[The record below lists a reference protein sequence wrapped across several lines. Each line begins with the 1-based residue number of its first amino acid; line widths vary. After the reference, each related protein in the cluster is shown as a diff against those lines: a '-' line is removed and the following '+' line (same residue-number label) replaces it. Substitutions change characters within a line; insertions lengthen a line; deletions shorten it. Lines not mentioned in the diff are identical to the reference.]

1 MEKYRIDDHTLDL
14 IEASPI
20 PFAVYQFVSRRVVT
34 LALSE
39 GFCRLFG
46 YEDRVLA
53 YHDMDEQMYVD
64 THPDDVSRISEAA
77 VLFATKDGRYDVI
90 YRSRNRSGSGYR
102 LIHAVGEHA
111 YAGDGTR
118 LAYVWYTDE
127 GEYREGI
134 IDRHGFLNRS
144 LSGAIRRESMLTGSF
159 YDQLTGLPGMSYF
172 FELAESGRRWMYAW
186 DKQPVLLYI
195 DLNGMKFYNQKYGFA
210 EGDRLLQAFGHI
222 LTRTFGH
229 HNCGHLAQD
238 HFVVLTEG
246 AGIAERLQ
254 QLFTDARELNNG
266 RSLPVRV
273 GIYLDWAE
281 DVSVGIACDRAKIAC
296 DTLRNSYRSCFT
308 YYEKSLL
315 DNEEHRRYILS
326 NLDRAIAEGWIR
338 VYYQPIVRSLNG
350 RVSNEEALARWADPD
365 KGLLSPDQFIPYL
378 EDAGLSYKLDLH
390 VLEKVLGKLKL
401 QEHSGLYLVPQS
413 INLSRSD
420 FDACDMVEEIRRR
433 VDAAGISRTMI
444 TIEITESTIGSDF
457 DFMREQVARFQQLG
471 FPVWMDDFGSGYSSL
486 DVLQSIRFQL
496 IKFDMR
502 FLQSFDEG
510 ESGKIILTELM
521 RMATALGTETVC
533 EGVETKEHVRFLQEI
548 GCTRLQGFY
557 FCRPIPLETIL
568 ERYASGTQIGFEN
581 PEESAY
587 FDSIGKINLFDLGSV
602 ANDRS
607 GLVGN
612 YFDTLPMGI
621 VEVSDSA
628 ARCVRCNHAF
638 RDFTG
643 RMYSLQ
649 PEALETALGSFSE
662 ESRARFIQI
671 LNHSFQSGTLSTLE
685 QKMPDGSVAH
695 FLLRPLA
702 ANSVSGYVS
711 LAVAVLSVEEPKEG
725 VSYSEIALALEM
737 RRRSQLDDGRQ
748 PRTGQSADGADCDD
762 L

>member
-1 MEKYRIDDHTLDL
+1 MKKYRIDDHTLDL

-46 YEDRVLA
+46 YEDRALA

-77 VLFATKDGRYDVI
+77 VLFATRDGRYDVI
-90 YRSRNRSGSGYR
+90 YRSRNRRGDGYR

-118 LAYVWYTDE
+118 LACVWYTDE
-127 GEYREGI
+127 GEYREGV
-134 IDRHGFLNRS
+134 IDRNGSLNRS
-144 LSGAIRRESMLTGSF
+144 LSGAIRRESMLNESF
-159 YDQLTGLPGMSYF
+159 YDHLTGLPGMSYF

-254 QLFTDARELNNG
+254 QLFIDARELNNG

-326 NLDRAIAEGWIR
+326 NLDRAIEEGWIR

-365 KGLLSPDQFIPYL
+365 KGLLFPDQFIPYL
-378 EDAGLSYKLDLH
+378 EEAGLSYKLDLH

-401 QEHSGLYLVPQS
+401 QEDSGLYLVPQS
-413 INLSRSD
+413 VNLSRSD
-420 FDACDMVEEIRRR
+420 FEACDMVEEIRRR

-521 RMATALGTETVC
+521 RMATALGTATVC
-533 EGVETKEHVRFLQEI
+533 EGVETQEHVRFLQEI
-548 GCTRLQGFY
+548 GCTKLQGFY

-568 ERYASGTQIGFEN
+568 ERYESGTQIGFEN

-607 GLVGN
+607 GLMGN

-621 VEVSDSA
+621 VEVSDSS
-628 ARCVRCNHAF
+628 ARYVRGNRAF
-638 RDFTG
+638 CDFLG
-643 RMYSLQ
+643 RMYSMR
-649 PEALETALGSFSE
+649 PEALETVLGSFTE
-662 ESRARFIQI
+662 ENRLHFIQT
-671 LNHSFQSGTLSTLE
+671 LNHTYQSGAVSVMD
-685 QKMPDGSVAH
+685 QKMPDGSVVH

-702 ANSVSGYVS
+702 ANSVSGYS
-711 LAVAVLSVEEPKEG
+711 ALAVAVLSVEKPEEG
-725 VSYSEIALALEM
+725 VSYSQIALALEM
-737 RRRSQLDDGRQ
+737 MRRSQPADGRQ

>member
-1 MEKYRIDDHTLDL
+1 MKKYRFDDHTLDL

-20 PFAVYQFVSRRVVT
+20 PFAVYQFVSSRVVT

-46 YEDRVLA
+46 YEDRALA

-77 VLFATKDGRYDVI
+77 VLFATRGGRYDVI
-90 YRSRNRSGSGYR
+90 YRSRKRRGDGYR

-111 YAGDGTR
+111 SAGDGTQ

-134 IDRHGFLNRS
+134 IDRNGALNRT
-144 LSGAIRRESMLTGSF
+144 LSGAIRRESMLNESF
-159 YDQLTGLPGMSYF
+159 YDHLTGLPGMSYF
-172 FELAESGRRWMYAW
+172 FELAESGRRGLYAR
-186 DKQPVLLYI
+186 DKDPILLYI

-210 EGDRLLQAFGHI
+210 EGDRLLQAFGRV
-222 LTRTFGH
+222 LTRYFGH
-229 HNCGHLAQD
+229 QNCGHLAQD

-254 QLFTDARELNNG
+254 LLFTDARELNNG

-296 DTLRNSYRSCFT
+296 DTLRSSYRSCFT

-326 NLDRAIAEGWIR
+326 NLDRAIAEDWIR

-365 KGLLSPDQFIPYL
+365 KGFLAPAQFIPYL

-390 VLEKVLGKLKL
+390 ILDRVLAKLKL
-401 QEHSGLYLVPQS
+401 QESSGLYLVPQS
-413 INLSRSD
+413 VNLSRSD
-420 FDACDMVEEIRRR
+420 FDACDMVEEIRSR

-444 TIEITESTIGSDF
+444 TIEITESTVGSDF

-471 FPVWMDDFGSGYSSL
+471 FSVWMDDFGSGYSAL

-533 EGVETKEHVRFLQEI
+533 EGVETPEHVRFLQEI

-607 GLVGN
+607 GLMGN

-621 VEVSDSA
+621 VEVSDRSV
-628 ARCVRCNHAF
+628 RHVRCNHAF
-638 RDFTG
+638 RDFTK
-643 RMYSLQ
+643 RMFSVE
-649 PEALETALGSFSE
+649 PEAIETALGSFSE
-662 ESRARFIQI
+662 KNRLRFIQT
-671 LNHSFQSGTLSTLE
+671 LNQICRSGTVSVMDR
-685 QKMPDGSVAH
+685 KMPDGSVVH

-702 ANSVSGYVS
+702 ANPVSGYTA
-711 LAVAVLSVEEPKEG
+711 LAVAVLSVENPQEG

-737 RRRSQLDDGRQ
+737 MRRSQPEDGRQ
-748 PRTGQSADGADCDD
+748 TPNGQSAGGVDNDES
-762 L
+762 

>member
-1 MEKYRIDDHTLDL
+1 MKKYRFDDHTLDL

-20 PFAVYQFVSRRVVT
+20 PFAVYQFISSRVVT

-46 YEDRVLA
+46 YEDRALA

-77 VLFATKDGRYDVI
+77 VLFATRGGRYDVI
-90 YRSRNRSGSGYR
+90 YRSRKRRGDGYR
-102 LIHAVGEHA
+102 LVHAVGEHA
-111 YAGDGTR
+111 SAGDGTQ

-134 IDRHGFLNRS
+134 IDRNGALNRT
-144 LSGAIRRESMLTGSF
+144 LSGAIRRESMLNESF
-159 YDQLTGLPGMSYF
+159 YDHLTGLPGMSYF
-172 FELAESGRRWMYAW
+172 FELAESGRRGLYAR
-186 DKQPVLLYI
+186 DKDPILLYI

-210 EGDRLLQAFGHI
+210 EGDRLLQAFGRV
-222 LTRTFGH
+222 LTRYFGH
-229 HNCGHLAQD
+229 QNCGHLAQD

-254 QLFTDARELNNG
+254 LLFTDARELNNG

-296 DTLRNSYRSCFT
+296 DTLRSSYRSCFT

-326 NLDRAIAEGWIR
+326 NLDRAIAEDWIR

-365 KGLLSPDQFIPYL
+365 KGFLAPAQFIPYL

-390 VLEKVLGKLKL
+390 ILDRVLAKLKL
-401 QEHSGLYLVPQS
+401 QESSGLYLVPQS
-413 INLSRSD
+413 VNLSRSD
-420 FDACDMVEEIRRR
+420 FDACDMVEEIRSR

-444 TIEITESTIGSDF
+444 TIEITESTVGSDF

-471 FPVWMDDFGSGYSSL
+471 FSVWMDDFGSGYSAL

-533 EGVETKEHVRFLQEI
+533 EGVETPEHVRFLQEI

-607 GLVGN
+607 GLMGN

-621 VEVSDSA
+621 VEVSDRSV
-628 ARCVRCNHAF
+628 RHVRCNHAF
-638 RDFTG
+638 RDFTK
-643 RMYSLQ
+643 RMFSVE
-649 PEALETALGSFSE
+649 PEAIETTLGSFSE
-662 ESRARFIQI
+662 KNRLRFIQT
-671 LNHSFQSGTLSTLE
+671 LNQICRSGTVSVMDR
-685 QKMPDGSVAH
+685 KMPDGSVVH
-695 FLLRPLA
+695 FLLRPLS
-702 ANSVSGYVS
+702 ANPVSGYAA
-711 LAVAVLSVEEPKEG
+711 LAVAVLSVEKPQEG
-725 VSYSEIALALEM
+725 VNYSEIALALEM
-737 RRRSQLDDGRQ
+737 MRRSQPEDGRQ
-748 PRTGQSADGADCDD
+748 TPNVQSAGGVDNGES
-762 L
+762 

>member
-90 YRSRNRSGSGYR
+90 YRSRNRRGSGYR

-172 FELAESGRRWMYAW
+172 FELAESDRRWMYAW

-725 VSYSEIALALEM
+725 VSYSEIALALEL
-737 RRRSQLDDGRQ
+737 RRRSQPADGRQ

>member
-1 MEKYRIDDHTLDL
+1 MKKFRIDDHTFDF
-14 IEASPI
+14 IEKSPI
-20 PFAVYQFVSRRVVT
+20 PFAVYQFVDRRVVT
-34 LALSE
+34 LALSA
-39 GFCRLFG
+39 GFCELFG
-46 YEDRVLA
+46 YEDRIQA

-77 VLFATKDGRYDVI
+77 VLFATRDGRYDVI
-90 YRSRNRSGSGYR
+90 YRSRNRRGDGYR

-118 LAYVWYTDE
+118 LACVWYTDE
-127 GEYREGI
+127 GEYREGV
-134 IDRHGFLNRS
+134 IDRNGSLNRS
-144 LSGAIRRESMLTGSF
+144 LSGAIRRESMLNESF
-159 YDQLTGLPGMSYF
+159 YDHLTGLPGMSYF

-238 HFVVLTEG
+238 HFVVLTDG

-254 QLFTDARELNNG
+254 QLFIDARELNNG

-326 NLDRAIAEGWIR
+326 NLDRAIEEGWIR

-365 KGLLSPDQFIPYL
+365 KGLLFPDQFIPYL

-390 VLEKVLGKLKL
+390 VLDLVLSKLKL
-401 QEHSGLYLVPQS
+401 QEDSGLYLVPQS
-413 INLSRSD
+413 VNLSRSD
-420 FDACDMVEEIRRR
+420 FEACDMVEEIRRR

-521 RMATALGTETVC
+521 RMATALGTATVC
-533 EGVETKEHVRFLQEI
+533 EGVETQEHVRFLQEI
-548 GCTRLQGFY
+548 GCTKLQGFY
-557 FCRPIPLETIL
+557 FCRPIPQETIL

-607 GLVGN
+607 GLMGN

-628 ARCVRCNHAF
+628 ARYVRYNHAF
-638 RDFTG
+638 RDFLG
-643 RMYSLQ
+643 RMYSMR
-649 PEALETALGSFSE
+649 PEALETVLGSFTE
-662 ESRARFIQI
+662 ENRLHFIQT
-671 LNHSFQSGTLSTLE
+671 LNHTYQSGSVSVMD
-685 QKMPDGSVAH
+685 QKMPDGSVVH

-702 ANSVSGYVS
+702 ANSVSGYS
-711 LAVAVLSVEEPKEG
+711 ALAVAVLSVEKPEEG
-725 VSYSEIALALEM
+725 VSYSQIALALELS
-737 RRRSQLDDGRQ
+737 RRSQPADGRQ
-748 PRTGQSADGADCDD
+748 P

>member
-1 MEKYRIDDHTLDL
+1 MNKYRIDDHTLDL

-34 LALSE
+34 LALSA

-46 YEDRVLA
+46 YEDRARA

-77 VLFATKDGRYDVI
+77 VLFATRGGRYDVI
-90 YRSRNRSGSGYR
+90 YRSRDRKASGYR

-111 YAGDGTR
+111 SADDGTR

-127 GEYREGI
+127 GEYQEKVIGRQGS
-134 IDRHGFLNRS
+134 LNRT
-144 LSGAIRRESMLTGSF
+144 LSRAIRRESVLNESF
-159 YDQLTGLPGMSYF
+159 YDHLTGLPNMSYF
-172 FELAESGRRWMYAW
+172 FELAESGRRGLYAL
-186 DKQPVLLYI
+186 DKDPILLYI

-210 EGDRLLQAFGHI
+210 EGDRLLQTFGHTLI
-222 LTRTFGH
+222 RCFGH

-296 DTLRNSYRSCFT
+296 DTLRRSFRSCFT

-350 RVSNEEALARWADPD
+350 RVSNEEALARWEDPV
-365 KGLLSPDQFIPYL
+365 KGFLIPAQFMPYL
-378 EDAGLSYKLDLH
+378 EDAGLSYRLDLH
-390 VLEKVLGKLKL
+390 ILDRVLSKLKL
-401 QEHSGLYLVPQS
+401 QEGSGLYLVPQS
-413 INLSRSD
+413 VNLSRSD
-420 FDACDMVEEIRRR
+420 FDACDMVEEVRRR

-471 FPVWMDDFGSGYSSL
+471 FPVWMDDFGSGYSAL

-533 EGVETKEHVRFLQEI
+533 EGVETQEHVRFLQEI
-548 GCTRLQGFY
+548 GCTKLQGFY

-568 ERYASGTQIGFEN
+568 ERYANGTQIGFEN

-607 GLVGN
+607 GLVSN
-612 YFDTLPMGI
+612 YFDTLPMGV
-621 VEVSDSA
+621 VEVSDSS
-628 ARCVRCNHAF
+628 ARYVRYNHAF
-638 RDFTG
+638 RDFTS
-643 RMYSLQ
+643 RMFSLQ
-649 PEALETALGSFSE
+649 PETVETALGSFSE
-662 ESRARFIQI
+662 KNRMRFLQT
-671 LNHSFQSGTLSTLE
+671 LKDTFRSGTVSVLD
-685 QKMPDGSVAH
+685 QKMPDGSTVH

-702 ANSVSGYVS
+702 ANSLSGYS
-711 LAVAVLSVEEPKEG
+711 ALAIAVLSVEDAKEG
-725 VSYSEIALALEM
+725 AGSSVITRALEM
-737 RRRSQLDDGRQ
+737 VRRAQLANGRNSALKDESLPKKDG
-748 PRTGQSADGADCDD
+748 
-762 L
+762 

>member
-1 MEKYRIDDHTLDL
+1 MKKYRIDDHTLDL

-46 YEDRVLA
+46 YEDRALA

-77 VLFATKDGRYDVI
+77 VLFATRDGRYDVI
-90 YRSRNRSGSGYR
+90 YRSRNRRGDGYR

-118 LAYVWYTDE
+118 LAWDE
-127 GEYREGI
+127 GEYREGV
-134 IDRHGFLNRS
+134 IDRNGSLNRS
-144 LSGAIRRESMLTGSF
+144 LSGAIRRESMLNESF
-159 YDQLTGLPGMSYF
+159 YDHLTGLPGMSYF

-254 QLFTDARELNNG
+254 QLFIDARELNNG

-326 NLDRAIAEGWIR
+326 NLDRAIEEGWIR

-365 KGLLSPDQFIPYL
+365 KGLLFPDQFIPYL

-390 VLEKVLGKLKL
+390 VLDLVLSKLKL
-401 QEHSGLYLVPQS
+401 QEDSGLYLVPQS
-413 INLSRSD
+413 VNLSRSD
-420 FDACDMVEEIRRR
+420 FEACDMVEEIRRR

-444 TIEITESTIGSDF
+444 TIEITESSIGSDF

-521 RMATALGTETVC
+521 RMATVLGTATVC
-533 EGVETKEHVRFLQEI
+533 EGVETQEHVRFLQEI
-548 GCTRLQGFY
+548 GCTKLQGFY

-607 GLVGN
+607 GLMGN

-628 ARCVRCNHAF
+628 AHYIRCNRAF
-638 RDFTG
+638 RDFLG
-643 RMYSLQ
+643 RMYSMR
-649 PEALETALGSFSE
+649 PEALETVLGSFTE
-662 ESRARFIQI
+662 ENRLHFIQT
-671 LNHSFQSGTLSTLE
+671 LNHTYQSGAVSVMD
-685 QKMPDGSVAH
+685 QKMPDGSVVH

-702 ANSVSGYVS
+702 ANSVSGYS
-711 LAVAVLSVEEPKEG
+711 ALAVAVLSVEKPEEG
-725 VSYSEIALALEM
+725 VSYSQIALALELS
-737 RRRSQLDDGRQ
+737 RRSQPADGRQ
-748 PRTGQSADGADCDD
+748 P

>member
-1 MEKYRIDDHTLDL
+1 MKKYRIDDHTLDL

-34 LALSE
+34 LALSA

-46 YEDRVLA
+46 YEERALA

-77 VLFATKDGRYDVI
+77 VLFATRDGRYDVI
-90 YRSRNRSGSGYR
+90 YRSRNRRGDGYR
-102 LIHAVGEHA
+102 LIHAVGEHTSA
-111 YAGDGTR
+111 DDGSR
-118 LAYVWYTDE
+118 IACVWYTDE
-127 GEYREGI
+127 GEYREGV
-134 IDRHGFLNRS
+134 IDRNGSLNRS
-144 LSGAIRRESMLTGSF
+144 LSGAIRRESMLNESF
-159 YDQLTGLPGMSYF
+159 YDHLTGLPGMSYF
-172 FELAESGRRWMYAW
+172 FELAESGRRWLYAW

-229 HNCGHLAQD
+229 HNCGRLAQD

-266 RSLPVRV
+266 HSLPVRV

-457 DFMREQVARFQQLG
+457 EFMREQVARFQQLG

-496 IKFDMR
+496 IKFDMH

-581 PEESAY
+581 PKESAY

-607 GLVGN
+607 SLVGN

-628 ARCVRCNHAF
+628 ARYVRCNHAF

-643 RMYSLQ
+643 RMFSLQ

-737 RRRSQLDDGRQ
+737 RRRSQLADGRQ

>member
-20 PFAVYQFVSRRVVT
+20 PFAVYQFVNRRVVT

-46 YEDRVLA
+46 YEDRALA

-77 VLFATKDGRYDVI
+77 VLFATRDGRYDVI
-90 YRSRNRSGSGYR
+90 YRSRNRRGDGYR
-102 LIHAVGEHA
+102 LIHAVGEHTSA
-111 YAGDGTR
+111 DDGSR
-118 LAYVWYTDE
+118 IACVWYTDE
-127 GEYREGI
+127 GEYREGV
-134 IDRHGFLNRS
+134 IDRNGSLNRS
-144 LSGAIRRESMLTGSF
+144 LSGAIRRESMLNESF
-159 YDQLTGLPGMSYF
+159 YDHLTGLPGMSYF

-296 DTLRNSYRSCFT
+296 DTLCNSYRSCFT

-326 NLDRAIAEGWIR
+326 NLDRAIEEGWIR

-365 KGLLSPDQFIPYL
+365 KGFLTPAEFVPYL

-621 VEVSDSA
+621 VEVSDSS
-628 ARCVRCNHAF
+628 ARHVRCNHAF

-702 ANSVSGYVS
+702 ANPISGYVS

-725 VSYSEIALALEM
+725 VSYSEIALALEL
-737 RRRSQLDDGRQ
+737 RRRAQPADGRQ